1 LPALSSPGETIGTGQ
16 ACSLRVARLFGR
28 GFDSPRLQNFASRNF
43 VLSEPAVWGE
53 SKGKMASQNFVL
65 SKPRF
70 QGASKGKIAMFY
82 AYILRCS
89 DNSYYVGSSD
99 DPDRRLI
106 EHNQGKGSDWI
117 GCAAARRACLD
128 RGAFNFVFRS
138 PAREPNKTMESR
150 KEGRFGRRFP
160 STPLRTGLNPPATPP
175 PPKFRFAKFCPER
188 AQISGRVE
196 GQNSH
201 VLRLHPEMLR

>member
-1 LPALSSPGETIGTGQ
+1 MPALSSPGETIGTGQ

-43 VLSEPAVWGE
+43 VLSEPV
-53 SKGKMASQNFVL
+53 F
-65 SKPRF
+65 R
-70 QGASKGKIAMFY
+70 GAWKGKIAMFY

>member
-1 LPALSSPGETIGTGQ
+1 MPALSSPGETIGTGQ

-70 QGASKGKIAMFY
+70 QGASKGKITMFY

-89 DNSYYVGSSD
+89 DDSYYVGSSD

-106 EHNQGKGSDWI
+106 EHNQGKGSDWT
-117 GCAAARRACLD
+117 AARRPVAL
-128 RGAFNFVFRS
+128 VWTEEHS
-138 PAREPNKTMESR
+138 TLSSARKRENQIKRWNRAKKDALVGGS
-150 KEGRFGRRFP
+150 
-160 STPLRTGLNPPATPP
+160 LRL
-175 PPKFRFAKFCPER
+175 R
-188 AQISGRVE
+188 SGRA
-196 GQNSH
+196 
-201 VLRLHPEMLR
+201 